1 MDRQRRFKI
10 GIKSKKKKKS
20 KGIEKYFVFTFLV
33 SGKHFY
39 ADESLYLKIFF
50 GKLEYHSY
58 TQSYRA

>member
-20 KGIEKYFVFTFLV
+20 MCIEKYFAYTFLV
-33 SGKHFY
+33 SGKLFY
-39 ADESLYLKIFF
+39 ADETLYLQIFF
-50 GKLEYHSY
+50 RKLEYHSY

>member
-20 KGIEKYFVFTFLV
+20 KCIEKYFVFTFLV

-39 ADESLYLKIFF
+39 ADEGLYLKIFF